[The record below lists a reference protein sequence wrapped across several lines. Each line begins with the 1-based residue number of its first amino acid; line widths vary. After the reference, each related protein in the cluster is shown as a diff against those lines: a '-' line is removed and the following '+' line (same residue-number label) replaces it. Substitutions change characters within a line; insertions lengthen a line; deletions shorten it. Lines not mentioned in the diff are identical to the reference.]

1 MVLESS
7 NCNHKQIVELST
19 FNSKIDETKY
29 FVPANFLRFF
39 TITNES
45 ETKSWSRQS
54 IFIARLMKQNI
65 SYPQT
70 SSDFS
75 LSQTNRKPNHG
86 VEIQ

>member
-7 NCNHKQIVELST
+7 NCNHKQIVESST

-39 TITNES
+39 TITNEL
-45 ETKSWSRQS
+45 ETKSWSRQYS
-54 IFIARLMKQNI
+54 IARLMKQNI